1 MTARRVDVAF
11 VVLAAFHR
19 PILAPVYERL
29 KDRLPAILSGDLRE
43 IVAAN
48 PRVLVVC
55 DHPGG
60 VLWEHL
66 PRALVVSLRHGF
78 GSKNYFRT
86 SMRWYD
92 YVCVN
97 SAWERDALLAD
108 DIRPRRD
115 FLLTG
120 FVPMDPIFQALRT
133 PTAPSAPRPP
143 TLLFAPTWNR
153 ELTAALVVRPQWF
166 ESLLEALPDV
176 TLRIKPHP
184 YTRHVG
190 REMID
195 AWRDLAQR
203 LPRVELVEELDADI
217 YALLPGTDVLITDC
231 SSVMF
236 FFLAL
241 DRPLVL
247 VNNPLRLTH
256 PNHFDPQGPEWAWRD
271 MGDQV
276 ENYAQFHA
284 AIVHALAEPAS
295 RAGARAVYRDRLFG
309 NLDDGRAAERAAG
322 HLKALVA
329 TMMPA

>member
-1 MTARRVDVAF
+1 MTTRRIDIAF

-19 PILAPVYERL
+19 PILSPVYERV

-66 PRALVVSLRHGF
+66 PDALVVSLRHGF

-97 SAWERDALLAD
+97 SAWERDDCLAKG
-108 DIRPRRD
+108 IRPRRD

-120 FVPMDPIFQALRT
+120 FVPMDPLFQALR
-133 PTAPSAPRPP
+133 APAAPARPRRP

-153 ELTAALVVRPQWF
+153 ELTAALVVRPQW
-166 ESLLEALPDV
+166 LEALLDALPEV

-190 REMID
+190 REMVSAWKELARHQPRLEVID
-195 AWRDLAQR
+195 DF
-203 LPRVELVEELDADI
+203 DANI
-217 YALLPGTDVLITDC
+217 YPLLPETDVLVSDC

-236 FFLAL
+236 FFLAF

-247 VNNPLRLTH
+247 VNNPLRLAK
-256 PNHFDPQGPEWAWRD
+256 PDHFDPRGPEWAWRD

-276 ENYAQFHA
+276 ENYAQFRG
-284 AIVHALAEPAS
+284 AIQRALANPRE
-295 RAGARAVYRDRLFG
+295 RAAARAVYRGRLFG
-309 NLDDGRAAERAAG
+309 NLDDGRAAERAAD
-322 HLKALVA
+322 HLAALVA
-329 TMMPA
+329 TTAA